1 MSRPK
6 ELGFFVDELNWRRG
20 RDWYESH
27 FPADVPVRGEA
38 TPKYTAFPF
47 HRHVPERMA
56 ELVPRAKLIYVLRDP
71 IARIV
76 SEYEMFVRAGEER
89 PLAELI
95 ADFDN
100 AFFVARSRYWMQLE
114 RFLRHYDEDQI
125 LLIDSDEL
133 SDDTQATMR
142 RVFAFASVDDSF
154 SSSEF
159 DRRKNVAREPPRVR
173 NSRGDP
179 VVRLMNRVL
188 GEQRS
193 ERVRAAAPRTLHGP
207 FSRRVGSPA
216 LPDGLAEYLHDDAER
231 LRAHTGLRF
240 ENWSV

>member
-1 MSRPK
+1 M
-6 ELGFFVDELNWRRG
+6 
-20 RDWYESH
+20 
-27 FPADVPVRGEA
+27 AD
-38 TPKYTAFPF
+38 
-47 HRHVPERMA
+47 
-56 ELVPRAKLIYVLRDP
+56 LVPGAKLVYVLRDP

-114 RFLRHYDEDQI
+114 RFLRHYDEEQI
-125 LLIDSDEL
+125 LLIDTDEL
-133 SDDTQATMR
+133 SGNTEATMK
-142 RVFAFASVDDSF
+142 RVFAFAGVDDSF
-154 SSSEF
+154 SSPDF
-159 DRRKNVAREPPRVR
+159 DLRKNVAREPPRVR
-173 NSRGDP
+173 STRGEP
-179 VVRLMNRVL
+179 VVRLMNRAL